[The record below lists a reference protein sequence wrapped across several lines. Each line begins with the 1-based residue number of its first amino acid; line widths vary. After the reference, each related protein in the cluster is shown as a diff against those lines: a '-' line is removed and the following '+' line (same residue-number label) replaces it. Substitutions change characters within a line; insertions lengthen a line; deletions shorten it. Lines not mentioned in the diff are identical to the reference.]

1 MNKLWLWV
9 KSRGKKT
16 RMLVMGLL
24 VAVTA
29 YVHFSAD
36 RMRERLT
43 VMWGTFT
50 AAAGALSL
58 GDVAIIVGIFCT
70 IGSFAVT
77 WYYKAQDNK
86 RKDAVFKA
94 GGRVIDE

>member
-16 RMLVMGLL
+16 RMLLMGLL
-24 VAVTA
+24 VVVTA
-29 YVHFSAD
+29 YIHFSAD
-36 RMRERLT
+36 RLRERLT

-58 GDVAIIVGIFCT
+58 GDVAILVGIFCT
-70 IGSFAVT
+70 IGSFVVT

-86 RKDAVFKA
+86 RKDAVFKS